1 MQNAGAKQVELCSTI
16 HLSLE
21 ELQTV
26 DLAFDLPTTPRR
38 GDGVPHRRQ
47 VRRHAGRKPSDLQRL
62 GQLGAPQPPIEAI
75 DIATVYLAQK
85 LPGEAARLRDLWLNG
100 AQGLDESAV
109 LTALGYLVPALVP
122 THQPSVSSLC

>member
-26 DLAFDLPTTPRR
+26 DLAFDLPTPPRR

-62 GQLGAPQPPIEAI
+62 GLLGAHQPSVEAI
-75 DIATVYLAQK
+75 DIAAVYQAQE
-85 LPGEAARLRDLWLNG
+85 LTGEAARLRDLWLNG
-100 AQGLDESAV
+100 AQGVDESAV

-122 THQPSVSSLC
+122 TVDSSRGSLL